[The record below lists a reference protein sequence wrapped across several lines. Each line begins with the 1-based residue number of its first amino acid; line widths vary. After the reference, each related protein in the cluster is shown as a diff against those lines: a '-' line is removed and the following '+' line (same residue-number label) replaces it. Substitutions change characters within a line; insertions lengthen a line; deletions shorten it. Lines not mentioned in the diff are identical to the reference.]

1 MRTLAGDSAA
11 TNLDVLCNT
20 RATAELPAAAAR
32 VSHSAL
38 CTHSRAWLRAAAV
51 STRQRSGNML
61 ELEPSR
67 RPPIAMLTMFMF
79 MLLLSLL
86 LMFMLLLLLL
96 SWLLLLLLL
105 LLLLFTLL
113 TMLPMTV
120 AAKTPLVKKVHTLNP
135 VQDGLK

>member
-1 MRTLAGDSAA
+1 MHGTRAGEAAA
-11 TNLDVLCNT
+11 TNLDVLCKT

-51 STRQRSGNML
+51 STRQRSGYM
-61 ELEPSR
+61 PGSSC

-113 TMLPMTV
+113 TMLPITV

-135 VQDGLK
+135 RQNFIK

>member
-1 MRTLAGDSAA
+1 M
-11 TNLDVLCNT
+11 
-20 RATAELPAAAAR
+20 
-32 VSHSAL
+32 
-38 CTHSRAWLRAAAV
+38 
-51 STRQRSGNML
+51 M
-61 ELEPSR
+61 
-67 RPPIAMLTMFMF
+67 MFMF
-79 MLLLSLL
+79 MLELALFPT
-86 LMFMLLLLLL
+86 FMLLLLLL